1 MRHYFPLLEQC
12 LYFNTAYTAP
22 LSTDLRQWRLEDD
35 EHFFT
40 GGDHYK
46 LKQEKNYI
54 KEARIALASFV
65 GALPE
70 NTFISSNFST
80 ALQNFLI
87 QLPRHYRFLSL
98 KEEYPSLTGV
108 IQDLGFETTLIPL
121 TETIEEDIWEA
132 LQQNEYHVLALSAIQ
147 YSNGF
152 LVDFAIL
159 EKIKKAFPELIILV
173 DGTQFI
179 GAEEFSLTN
188 SCVDA
193 LFGSAYKWLMA
204 GHGTGFALFSPKLLK
219 QLELKQEKLE
229 SIYDRGQRSVKAVG
243 SLLFSLN
250 KLLKADF
257 PALIQHKK
265 ELTLLLF
272 EGLKKRDLLDAA
284 TLARKNHSSI
294 LIIHVNDS
302 IYNALL
308 DRKVRCIKR
317 GSGVR
322 LSVHHYNNESD
333 IYSLLAILDELI

>member
-35 EHFFT
+35 DHFFT

-54 KEARIALASFV
+54 KEAKIALASFV
-65 GALPE
+65 GALPK
-70 NTFISSNFST
+70 NTFISSNFSS

-87 QLPRHYRFLSL
+87 QLPRYYRFLSL
-98 KEEYPSLTGV
+98 KEEYPSLTGI

-121 TETIEEDIWEA
+121 TATIEEDIWQA
-132 LQQNEYHVLALSAIQ
+132 LQQNEYQVLALSAIQ

-179 GAEEFSLTN
+179 GAEEFSLSN

-243 SLLFSLN
+243 SFIF
-250 KLLKADF
+250 F
-257 PALIQHKK
+257 PKQTV
-265 ELTLLLF
+265 E
-272 EGLKKRDLLDAA
+272 
-284 TLARKNHSSI
+284 S
-294 LIIHVNDS
+294 
-302 IYNALL
+302 
-308 DRKVRCIKR
+308 
-317 GSGVR
+317 R
-322 LSVHHYNNESD
+322 LSRINSIQKRIDLV
-333 IYSLLAILDELI
+333 AF